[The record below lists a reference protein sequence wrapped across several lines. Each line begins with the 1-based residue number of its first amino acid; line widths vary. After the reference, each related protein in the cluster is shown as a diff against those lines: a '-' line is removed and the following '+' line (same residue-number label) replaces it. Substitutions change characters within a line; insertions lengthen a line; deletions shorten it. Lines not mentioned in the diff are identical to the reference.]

1 VPTAVWTGSISFGLV
16 SIPVRLFP
24 ATSPKD
30 PRFRQIDRRTGRRV
44 RYRRVVEEE
53 PEATAVPSEP
63 PEPEPASAP
72 TPEAPSEPPETRD
85 FPDRVEREVPYADI
99 VKGYEVEEGR
109 HVILEPE
116 EVEEL
121 RPERSRAIDIEH
133 FVALDSIDPVYFEK
147 SYHLA
152 PRDESAAKPY
162 GLLRMA
168 MEEAGRV
175 AIGRFV
181 LRTREH
187 LVAIRPTRGILGL
200 ETLFFADEVRAPAA
214 GWLLAPVEEGSPAE
228 VEMAGRLIEIMAA
241 DWDPALYRD
250 TYRERVLDLVGQREP
265 SAVEEAEAGPPVA
278 DLMAA
283 LKASVDALGE
293 AKAKPSKRGRKA
305 SGSGG
310 R

>member
-1 VPTAVWTGSISFGLV
+1 MPTAVWTGAISFGLV
-16 SIPVRLFP
+16 TIPVRLFP

-30 PRFRQIDRRTGRRV
+30 PRFRQIDRQSGRRV
-44 RYRRVVEEE
+44 RYRRFVEEE
-53 PEATAVPSEP
+53 APEASGSPSEP
-63 PEPEPASAP
+63 ESAP
-72 TPEAPSEPPETRD
+72 PRAVPRLAD
-85 FPDRVEREVPYADI
+85 REVPYTDI

-121 RPERSRAIDIEH
+121 QPQRSRTIDIEH
-133 FVALDSIDPVYFEK
+133 FVALDPIDPVYFEK

-152 PRDESAAKPY
+152 PRDEGAARPY
-162 GLLRMA
+162 GLLRVA

-187 LVAIRPTRGILGL
+187 LVAIRPTQGVLGL
-200 ETLFFADEVRAPAA
+200 ETLFFADEVRAPGS
-214 GWLLAPVEEGSPAE
+214 GWLLAASEEGSPAE
-228 VEMAGRLIEIMAA
+228 VAMARKLIEIMAA
-241 DWDPALYRD
+241 EWDPSVYRD
-250 TYRERVLDLVGQREP
+250 SYRERVLDLVGQREP
-265 SAVEEAEAGPPVA
+265 TIAEEAAPGPPVA

-283 LKASVDALGE
+283 LKSSVEALAG
-293 AKAKPSKRGRKA
+293 SKTRPRRRGRQA
-305 SGSGG
+305 GGEGG